1 MPKVEKIRIKAM
13 GSTAVVHKEGSNALR
28 FHLMGVEGSLRRVW
42 SRFGGWQWHVD
53 GLRLARGMAP
63 LVLPAS
69 IQVMGFT
76 KVEDAIHRAY
86 EYAAHHM
93 AKGKK

>member
-13 GSTAVVHKEGSNALR
+13 GSTAMVHKEGSNALR

-69 IQVMGFT
+69 MQVMGFT
-76 KVEDAIHRAY
+76 KVEDAIHRSMV
-86 EYAAHHM
+86 EVSRLM
-93 AKGKK
+93 KGGKA